1 MFIFNFQFVFMTIY
15 IFLFL
20 SDIDINDATGYIV
33 DAQCFQ
39 NLAISSAD
47 SVTSRRNWGWCF
59 QLGSGLLSSIPA
71 NFFCWFVLFFKLL
84 ASSFYL
90 FKLFFWTEH
99 KEAHCLLEKF
109 IRQQHFFSL
118 LHFWGHFWAPM
129 FECYHV

>member
-47 SVTSRRNWGWCF
+47 SVTSRRNWG
-59 QLGSGLLSSIPA
+59 
-71 NFFCWFVLFFKLL
+71 
-84 ASSFYL
+84 
-90 FKLFFWTEH
+90 
-99 KEAHCLLEKF
+99 
-109 IRQQHFFSL
+109 
-118 LHFWGHFWAPM
+118 
-129 FECYHV
+129 